1 MRELNLSKIDTHGDE
16 ALVTGGS
23 SSFQSTFGF
32 EHYPIPLECLF
43 NLDTSSSF
51 LEELQDDIRCR
62 RFQKSGFLPLFS
74 KFGQLFTVY
83 YLLSKS
89 SAGGGMLLTL
99 FHSSVVIASKLH
111 GIGLNFSEIDRREKV
126 RFFARLEQSKRH
138 KESKDDSDTRITI
151 EKHRRTADDDV
162 VNRV

>member
-1 MRELNLSKIDTHGDE
+1 
-16 ALVTGGS
+16 
-23 SSFQSTFGF
+23 
-32 EHYPIPLECLF
+32 
-43 NLDTSSSF
+43 
-51 LEELQDDIRCR
+51 
-62 RFQKSGFLPLFS
+62 
-74 KFGQLFTVY
+74 
-83 YLLSKS
+83 
-89 SAGGGMLLTL
+89 MLLTL